1 MIEYDTK
8 FEYDLDV
15 SYELNFDKW
24 LRWTNREKRIYKEKE
39 YSNEEGKKIFK
50 SLYGGVWYSVEMQI
64 ERLSS
69 YEQSFKKEI

>member
-1 MIEYDTK
+1 MTIEYDTK

-50 SLYGGVWYSVEMQI
+50 SLYGGV
-64 ERLSS
+64 
-69 YEQSFKKEI
+69 

>member
-15 SYELNFDKW
+15 SYELNFDKG

-50 SLYGGVWYSVEMQI
+50 SLYGGV
-64 ERLSS
+64 
-69 YEQSFKKEI
+69 